1 MSAVRHCYSPDAPQT
16 ERLAAYL
23 EEKEA
28 RVERRKAFARRHSGE
43 TVVQLALNIPG
54 RIKDSALLRRLLA
67 SGMSEFAQR
76 FPQLTECAL
85 TNASAGPSVLFAAA
99 EAPQSV
105 KEKTAELDSRHGM
118 GRTCFVC
125 SRPAALCMREKSHS
139 AEEVAQ
145 SVTDRLARFAAYET
159 AFTVSAAARRAGAL
173 ALRAALYEVG
183 LQPKPGLVDPAHS
196 GSHDDMDF
204 FTFQR
209 SAAAIS
215 SFFPRFF
222 AAGERIADDPAF
234 LLAVLRLIGLEAEE
248 AMYEATGQV
257 NTHKGL
263 IFSLGLVL
271 GAAGEVSAAE
281 RGAFDEL
288 DEKTCIK
295 NVLDKTAELGRLT
308 LADFAGRPSEETPGM
323 RAHRDYGL
331 TGIRGEAAAGFPS
344 IETPLLALCS
354 LPEAELDARRLLE
367 ALFEIMRELDD
378 TTLVRRGGIEALQS
392 VKRCARDLLE
402 SGALRQASWR
412 DALHTVDREFV
423 ARRLSPG
430 AQQTAS
436 R

>member
-28 RVERRKAFARRHSGE
+28 RVERRKAFARRHAGE

-67 SGMSEFAQR
+67 SGMSEFALR

-85 TNASAGPSVLFAAA
+85 TNASAGPSALFAAA

-105 KEKTAELDSRHGM
+105 KEKTAELEALHPWSRLFDFDVYDAGGKTVSLASRHGM

-139 AEEVAQ
+139 AEDVAQ

-196 GSHDDMDF
+196 GSHEDMDF

-209 SAAAIS
+209 SAAA
-215 SFFPRFF
+215 
-222 AAGERIADDPAF
+222 
-234 LLAVLRLIGLEAEE
+234 
-248 AMYEATGQV
+248 
-257 NTHKGL
+257 

-271 GAAGEVSAAE
+271 GAAGEVSAAQRE
-281 RGAFDEL
+281 AFDEL
-288 DEKTCIK
+288 DEKTFIK

-308 LADFAGRPSEETPGM
+308 LTDFTGRPSEETPGM

-331 TGIRGEAAAGFPS
+331 TGIRGEAAAGFPA

-354 LPEAELDARRLLE
+354 LPEADLDARRLLE
-367 ALFEIMRELDD
+367 ALFEIMSELDD
-378 TTLVRRGGIEALQS
+378 TTLVRRGGIEALAA
-392 VKRCARDLLE
+392 VKRCARDLLQ

-412 DALHTVDREFV
+412 DAVHTVDRQFV

-430 AQQTAS
+430 GAADCLSVMLFLIWLAREQ
-436 R
+436 